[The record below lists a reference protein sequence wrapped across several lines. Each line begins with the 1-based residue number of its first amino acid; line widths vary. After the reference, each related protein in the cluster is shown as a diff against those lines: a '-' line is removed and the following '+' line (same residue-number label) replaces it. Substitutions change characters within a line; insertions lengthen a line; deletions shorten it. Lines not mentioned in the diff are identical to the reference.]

1 MKRSLNLLPFQN
13 RVRELT
19 QRRVVA
25 WVLVWGACAAA
36 MLGLWW
42 LKQDGLRTARQ
53 QREAAQSSYAPLQGI
68 LAESE
73 KMQEELAWLEEN
85 GIISAELLDEKTVL
99 TLIGQVGKSV
109 SQCDGRLVVRNL
121 LFERRERPVEI
132 EKPKANAKRQQA
144 EPEKPEPRDTG
155 PWAVVTLKGEAVDNV
170 AVATFVV
177 GLRESGLFRRVE
189 LSTAHEKRPTRKAF
203 RSYQIDCDI

>member
-19 QRRVVA
+19 QRRVVG
-25 WVLVWGACAAA
+25 WVLVWGACVAA
-36 MLGLWW
+36 MLGLGW
-42 LKQDGLRTARQ
+42 LKQDRLRIARQ
-53 QREAAQSSYAPLQGI
+53 VCEAAQSSYAPLEGI

-73 KMQEELAWLEEN
+73 KMQEELAWLQEN

-109 SQCDGRLVVRNL
+109 GQCDGRLVVRNL

-132 EKPKANAKRQQA
+132 EKPKAKPQQA
-144 EPEKPEPRDTG
+144 ETEKPEPRDTG